1 MPPKKKKAPVVKQMN
16 TSIQGY
22 KQPLNYNVEKAIKPK
37 KIRPNEIFDAVP
49 KGSHRMPDGKIMK
62 NKDMP
67 KKKKKKKKY

>member
-16 TSIQGY
+16 TRIQGY

-37 KIRPNEIFDAVP
+37 KIRPNEIFDGLE
-49 KGSHRMPDGKIMK
+49 KK
-62 NKDMP
+62 

>member
-16 TSIQGY
+16 TRIQGY

-37 KIRPNEIFDAVP
+37 KIRPNEIFDGLE
-49 KGSHRMPDGKIMK
+49 K
-62 NKDMP
+62 

>member
-37 KIRPNEIFDAVP
+37 KIRPNEIFD
-49 KGSHRMPDGKIMK
+49 GLE
-62 NKDMP
+62 
-67 KKKKKKKKY
+67 KKKKKKKRNTS